1 MEELLTTKEVARL
14 LRINEK
20 KVYELIKKEGIPSV
34 RVSGKWLFPKR
45 ELIGWLKERL
55 ELGRDLLLVGSDDP
69 LITRLLGE
77 YARKKGFQS
86 VVFYSAIGS
95 EAGLRC
101 LKEGKADGCC
111 CHILDVESGEY
122 NIPFLKRS
130 FPKGEVLAVVLWY
143 RRQGLILKKGNP
155 LGIKSLRDLTEKG
168 VRFVNRKPGSGTRL
182 LVDWVLNREGI
193 KPEQLKGYQEEVP
206 SHLEVALRVLLGE
219 ADVGIGIEYV
229 AHLFDLDFLPLQEER
244 FDLVL
249 SERVWGT
256 RKVKDFLDFIL
267 ESQRT
272 LLLPGY
278 SFRDLGKVI
287 SV

>member
-1 MEELLTTKEVARL
+1 MEELLTTKEVAKL

-20 KVYELIKKEGIPSV
+20 KVYELIRKEGIPSV

-45 ELIGWLKERL
+45 ELMGWLKERL

-69 LITRLLGE
+69 LIMRFLGE
-77 YARKKGFQS
+77 YARKTDFQS

-111 CHILDVESGEY
+111 CHMLDVESGEY
-122 NIPFLKRS
+122 NVPFLKRN
-130 FPKGEVLAVVLWY
+130 FPEGSVVAIVLWY

-155 LGIKSLRDLTEKG
+155 LGIKSLEDLTAKE

-182 LVDWVLNREGI
+182 LVDWVLKQEGV
-193 KPEQLKGYQEEVP
+193 KPEEVKGYHEEVS
-206 SHLEVALRVLLGE
+206 SHLEVALRVFLGE
-219 ADVGIGIEYV
+219 ADAGIGIEYV
-229 AHLFDLDFLPLQEER
+229 AHLFNLDFLPLREER

-249 SERVWGT
+249 SQNVWGT
-256 RKVKDFLDFIL
+256 RKAKDFLDFIL
-267 ESQRT
+267 ESQKT

-287 SV
+287 TV

>member
-1 MEELLTTKEVARL
+1 MEELLTTKEVAKL

-20 KVYELIKKEGIPSV
+20 KIYELIKREGIPSV
-34 RVSGKWLFPKR
+34 RISGKWLFPKR
-45 ELIGWLKERL
+45 ELMGWLKERV

-69 LITRLLGE
+69 LIMKLLGE
-77 YARKKGFQS
+77 YARKKDFQS

-111 CHILDVESGEY
+111 CHMLDVESGEY

-130 FPKGEVLAVVLWY
+130 FREGEVVAVVLWY

-155 LGIKSLRDLTEKG
+155 LGIKSLKDLTAKG

-193 KPEQLKGYQEEVP
+193 KPEELKGYQEEVP

-256 RKVKDFLDFIL
+256 RKIKDFLEFVL
-267 ESQRT
+267 QSQKT

-278 SFRDLGKVI
+278 SFRDLGKIIAV
-287 SV
+287 

>member
-1 MEELLTTKEVARL
+1 MEELLTAKEVAKL
-14 LRINEK
+14 LRVNEK
-20 KVYELIKKEGIPSV
+20 KVYELIRKEGIPSV
-34 RVSGKWLFPKR
+34 RVSGKWLFPKK
-45 ELIGWLKERL
+45 ELMGWLKERV

-69 LITRLLGE
+69 LIMRFLGE
-77 YARKKGFQS
+77 YARKKDFQS

-101 LKEGKADGCC
+101 LREGKADGCC
-111 CHILDVESGEY
+111 CHMLDVESGEY

-130 FPKGEVLAVVLWY
+130 FPEGAVVAIVLWY

-155 LGIKSLRDLTEKG
+155 LGIKGLKDVQTKG
-168 VRFVNRKPGSGTRL
+168 ARFVNRKPGSGTRL
-182 LVDWVLNREGI
+182 LVDWVLSQEGI
-193 KPEQLKGYQEEVP
+193 RPEELRGYHEEAS

-229 AHLFDLDFLPLQEER
+229 AHLFGLDFLPLREER

-249 SERVWGT
+249 SEKVWGT

-267 ESQRT
+267 QSQKT
-272 LLLPGY
+272 LSLPGY

-287 SV
+287 LV